1 MEPATAATPVEHAA
15 LTIRGLTKSFGAT
28 QALAAVDLDLPRG
41 EILALLGQNGAGK
54 STLVKI
60 LAGVVNPDAGEI
72 RIDGEIHDFE
82 QGRPSIAF
90 IHQDLG
96 LIEWMTVAENIAMA
110 QGYKRRWGMIDWP
123 AITETARAS
132 LERIAPGI
140 DPRRRIAD
148 LTRTEK
154 SLVAIARAVGIHAR
168 ILVLDEPTASL
179 PQDDVAVLFD
189 VLRELK
195 RQGVSMIYVS
205 HRLDEIFAIS
215 DRLLVLRDGR
225 AVDARRTASADPESL
240 VRAIIGRPP
249 EKVFVRPPAPAKPE
263 PVLECEGLVTGSV
276 GPVSFAL
283 ARGEVLGLVG
293 LRGAGHEL
301 ISRTL
306 IGAEHHAAGRIAIRG
321 RALDNSSIHHAV
333 KGGLGFVAADRI
345 AESIAPGLSIRE
357 NMYVNPMASG
367 AGLFT
372 WRHPAKEAAAALE
385 SGRRIGLV
393 PNAPD
398 EFIEALSGGNQQK
411 VVMAR
416 WMHIA
421 PEVLILEDPTAGVDV
436 GAKAEIYRL
445 LVAELAR
452 GQGILLVSTDF
463 EEVAAICHRALVFR
477 DGAIVDEIAADALST
492 ESITLAASLAP
503 AGSHAPA
510 EDVAQ
515 PHATH

>member
-1 MEPATAATPVEHAA
+1 MEPVTAAAPAEHAA
-15 LTIRGLTKSFGAT
+15 LTIRGLSKSFGAT
-28 QALAAVDLDLPRG
+28 QALNNVDLDLPRG

-60 LAGVVNPDAGEI
+60 LAGVVKPDGGEI
-72 RIDGEIHDFE
+72 RIHGEIHDFE
-82 QGRPSIAF
+82 RGRPSIAF

-123 AITETARAS
+123 AITEMARAS
-132 LERIAPGI
+132 LERVAPGI
-140 DPRRRIAD
+140 DPRKRISD

-154 SLVAIARAVGIHAR
+154 SLVAIARALGVHAG

-179 PQDDVAVLFD
+179 PQGDVAVLFD

-195 RQGVSMIYVS
+195 RREVSMIYVS

-225 AVDARRTASADPESL
+225 AVDARRTAEADPESL
-240 VRAIIGRPP
+240 VRSIIGRPP
-249 EKVFVRPPAPAKPE
+249 EKVFVRPPAPTAAE
-263 PVLECEGLVTGSV
+263 PVLVCDSLVTGAV
-276 GPVSFAL
+276 GPVSFSL
-283 ARGEVLGLVG
+283 KRGEVLGLVG

-306 IGAEHHAAGRIAIRG
+306 IGAEQHTSGALAIKDRPI
-321 RALDNSSIHHAV
+321 DNSSIHKAV

-345 AESIAPGLSIRE
+345 GESIAPGLSIRE
-357 NMYVNPMASG
+357 NMFINPMASG
-367 AGLFT
+367 AKLLT
-372 WRHPAKEAAAALE
+372 WRHPSKEASNALE

-421 PEVLILEDPTAGVDV
+421 PDVLILEDPTAGVDV

-445 LVAELAR
+445 LAAELGR

-477 DGAIVDEIAADALST
+477 DGAIVDEIAADDLST

-503 AGSHAPA
+503 AAGAPA
-510 EDVAQ
+510 RQ
-515 PHATH
+515 PVLQ

>member
-1 MEPATAATPVEHAA
+1 MQPGTAAALSAQAA
-15 LTIRGLTKSFGAT
+15 LTIRGLSKSFGAT
-28 QALAAVDLDLPRG
+28 QALRDVDLDLPRG

-60 LAGVVNPDAGEI
+60 LAGVVKPDAGEI
-72 RIDGEIHDFE
+72 RIDGELHDFDR
-82 QGRPSIAF
+82 GGPSIAF

-110 QGYKRRWGMIDWP
+110 QGFKRKWGMIDWQ
-123 AITETARAS
+123 AVTEAARAS
-132 LERIAPGI
+132 LARIAPGI
-140 DPRRRIAD
+140 DPRTRISD

-179 PQDDVAVLFD
+179 PQDDVSVLFE

-195 RQGVSMIYVS
+195 RQDVSMIYVS

-225 AVDARRTASADPESL
+225 AVDARPTAQADAEGL
-240 VRAIIGRPP
+240 VRSIIGRPP
-249 EKVFVRPPAPAKPE
+249 EKVFVRPPAPTTAE
-263 PVLECEGLVTGSV
+263 PVLECDSLVTGPI
-276 GPVSFAL
+276 GPISFSL
-283 ARGEVLGLVG
+283 KRGEVLGLVG

-306 IGAEHHAAGRIAIRG
+306 IGAERHSAGTVAIKG
-321 RALDNSSIHHAV
+321 APIDNSSIHKAV

-357 NMYVNPMASG
+357 NMYINPMASG
-367 AGLFT
+367 ARLFT
-372 WRHPAKEAAAALE
+372 WRHPSREAAAALE
-385 SGRRIGLV
+385 AGRRIGLV

-421 PEVLILEDPTAGVDV
+421 PDVLILEDPTAGVDV

-445 LVAELAR
+445 LAIELGR
-452 GQGILLVSTDF
+452 GQGIVLVSTDF

-477 DGAIVDEIAADALST
+477 DGVIVGEIAADDLST

-503 AGSHAPA
+503 SAGGAP
-510 EDVAQ
+510 Q
-515 PHATH
+515 PAVLQ

>member
-1 MEPATAATPVEHAA
+1 MQPSKAVVRSAHAA
-15 LTIRGLTKSFGAT
+15 LTIRGLSKSFGAT
-28 QALAAVDLDLPRG
+28 QALRDVDLDLPQG

-60 LAGVVNPDAGEI
+60 LAGVVKPDAGEI
-72 RIDGEIHDFE
+72 RIDGELHDFE
-82 QGRPSIAF
+82 RGSPSIAF

-96 LIEWMTVAENIAMA
+96 LIEWMTVAENIAMV
-110 QGYKRRWGMIDWP
+110 QGFKRRWGLIDWQ
-123 AITETARAS
+123 AITDAARAS
-132 LERIAPGI
+132 LGRIAPGI
-140 DPRRRIAD
+140 DPRKRISD
-148 LTRTEK
+148 LTRAEK

-179 PQDDVAVLFD
+179 PQDDVSVLFD

-195 RQGVSMIYVS
+195 RQDVSMIYVS
-205 HRLDEIFAIS
+205 HRLDEVFAIS

-225 AVDARRTASADPESL
+225 AVDARRTAEGNPESL
-240 VRAIIGRPP
+240 VRSIIGRPP
-249 EKVFVRPPAPAKPE
+249 EKVFVRPPAPTTAE
-263 PVLECEGLVTGSV
+263 PVLVCDSLVTGTI
-276 GPVSFAL
+276 GPVSFSL
-283 ARGEVLGLVG
+283 KRGEVLGLVG

-306 IGAEHHAAGRIAIRG
+306 IGAEQHSAGTVSIKGAPI
-321 RALDNSSIHHAV
+321 DNSSIHKAV

-357 NMYVNPMASG
+357 NMYINPMASG
-367 AGLFT
+367 ARLFT
-372 WRHPAKEAAAALE
+372 WRHPSRETSNALDA
-385 SGRRIGLV
+385 GRRIGLV
-393 PNAPD
+393 PNSPD

-421 PEVLILEDPTAGVDV
+421 PDVLILEDPTAGVDV

-445 LVAELAR
+445 LAAELGR

-463 EEVAAICHRALVFR
+463 EEVASICHRALVFR
-477 DGAIVDEIAADALST
+477 DGAIVDEIAADDLST
-492 ESITLAASLAP
+492 ESITLAASLASS
-503 AGSHAPA
+503 AGASPQQA
-510 EDVAQ
+510 VLQ
-515 PHATH
+515 